1 MTTTAMTVTTSIGA
15 LRRRHRYLA
24 VCLTAVQ
31 EATAYRFTAVFVA
44 LLGFFWA
51 FILYFLWD
59 AAYAGAATIGGYT
72 WPQMRTHIVI
82 AFGINSLIGWN
93 VAGPMQQAVRTG
105 DIVLEMV
112 RPTNYCAAQIA
123 RYLGYSAVEGGVALV
138 FTVLI
143 GAIFLGLQPPASPT
157 TGVFFVIALIGSF
170 LTRALFLFL
179 CSLLTFY
186 VLGNGGIMWAQQAVT
201 LVFSGAIVP
210 IALMPAWLQ
219 LVTNVLCCGSGVSTA
234 ALSPALPRR
243 ERAAKT
249 LPVVGDVKKL
259 LNAEAF
265 QWIDNSAA
273 GGQPVGQY
281 RYALC
286 CGANGEKVRQKN
298 HFLRC

>member
-1 MTTTAMTVTTSIGA
+1 MTTTATATTSVGA

-72 WPQMRTHIVI
+72 WPQMRTYIVL

-157 TGVFFVIALIGSF
+157 AGVFFVIALIGSF

-210 IALMPAWLQ
+210 IALMPVWLQ
-219 LVTNVLCCGSGVSTA
+219 LVSNVLPLRGIVATPLAIYLGKATGWQMVGLLGIQIGWLIVLWLVA
-234 ALSPALPRR
+234 D
-243 ERAAKT
+243 RAWRH
-249 LPVVGDVKKL
+249 
-259 LNAEAF
+259 AF
-265 QWIDNSAA
+265 RSVEIQ
-273 GGQPVGQY
+273 GG
-281 RYALC
+281 
-286 CGANGEKVRQKN
+286 
-298 HFLRC
+298 

>member
-1 MTTTAMTVTTSIGA
+1 MTTTAASTATRSVGA

-72 WPQMRTHIVI
+72 WPQMRTYIVL

-143 GAIFLGLQPPASPT
+143 GAVFLGLQPPASPT
-157 TGVFFVIALIGSF
+157 AGVLFVIALIGSF

-186 VLGNGGIMWAQQAVT
+186 VLGDGGIMWAQQAVT

-210 IALMPAWLQ
+210 IALMPVWLQ
-219 LVTNVLCCGSGVSTA
+219 LVTNVLPLRGIVATPLAVYLGKVTGWQMVGLLGIQIGWLIVLWLIA
-234 ALSPALPRR
+234 D
-243 ERAAKT
+243 RAWRH
-249 LPVVGDVKKL
+249 
-259 LNAEAF
+259 AF
-265 QWIDNSAA
+265 RSVEIQ
-273 GGQPVGQY
+273 GG
-281 RYALC
+281 
-286 CGANGEKVRQKN
+286 
-298 HFLRC
+298 